1 MIKRILNNFLLAVLA
16 ISGASV
22 SALAQ
27 RDAPQVPAVPWTYTA
42 MGDSLAAG
50 VGATTTS
57 TAYVGLYAPS

>member
-16 ISGASV
+16 ISGACV
-22 SALAQ
+22 PALAQ